1 VFVLLDNDG
10 EADAK
15 RKLLNERGLDDRRSH
30 VWREKEL
37 ESYLLIPSAL
47 SSISGK
53 PIEEVEE
60 TINAT
65 AGSGKQKLEANPV
78 TGAERPPATPRWRRP
93 VVTYSWPVRP
103 SMRRPPGWR
112 NGLDFLPNFLSI

>member
-15 RKLLNERGLDDRRSH
+15 RKLLNLDDRRSH

-65 AGSGKQKLEANPV
+65 AGSGKQKLDSVLRSLGIPDVGKATIV
-78 TGAERPPATPRWRRP
+78 TNA
-93 VVTYSWPVRP
+93 VRAKQVP
-103 SMRRPPGWR
+103 QEFQDLVGKVRTILGEQ
-112 NGLDFLPNFLSI
+112 